1 MRFWCYST
9 VCVEL
14 FVYFCG
20 FSASFLQTCKK
31 KMNGPFPLTHFFLP
45 AKAYFANFSTQ
56 AFENNAMVTAILE
69 MYHRALEMR
78 K

>member
-1 MRFWCYST
+1 
-9 VCVEL
+9 
-14 FVYFCG
+14 
-20 FSASFLQTCKK
+20 
-31 KMNGPFPLTHFFLP
+31 MNGPFPLTHFFLP

-69 MYHRALEMR
+69 MYHRGLEMR